1 MFAKLSRDQKLGA
14 IFVLFAALLVFVW
27 VPLDVDSGYIE
38 KVRRQVSIGDAL
50 APTVAGVFLLIGGL
64 GLLIFGG
71 THGALEE
78 PTDLLAI
85 RFAALLFL
93 VYAAS
98 FTLMLFLGPVL
109 VALSNLVTG
118 GEQQYR
124 LLRDTVPWKY
134 LGFTIGGTLAVTMTI
149 SLLEGRF
156 SVRALLTGLL
166 AVAAMIAVYDLPFDD
181 LLLPPN
187 GDF

>member
-1 MFAKLSRDQKLGA
+1 MSRDQKLGVFFLTCS
-14 IFVLFAALLVFVW
+14 ILLVFVW

-50 APTVAGVFLLIGGL
+50 APTVAGAFLFIGGL
-64 GLLIFGG
+64 GLLLFGG
-71 THGALEE
+71 HVGETDE
-78 PTDLLAI
+78 PTDFIAI
-85 RFAALLFL
+85 RFAALLFAI
-93 VYAAS
+93 YFAS
-98 FTLMLFLGPVL
+98 FLLMLVVGPAAVAVL
-109 VALSNLVTG
+109 NLMTG
-118 GEQQYR
+118 SEQEYR

-134 LGFTIGGTLAVTMTI
+134 LGFATGGTLAVSTAI

-156 SVRALLTGLL
+156 SLRAVLIGLV
-166 AVAAMIAVYDLPFDD
+166 AVTAMIAIYDLPFDD

>member
-1 MFAKLSRDQKLGA
+1 MALSRDQKLGV
-14 IFVLFAALLVFVW
+14 FFLLFAALLVFVW
-27 VPLDVDSGYIE
+27 IPFDVETGYIE

-71 THGALEE
+71 RPKETEE
-78 PTDLLAI
+78 PTDFVAL
-85 RFAALLFL
+85 RFAALLFA
-93 VYAAS
+93 VYFAS
-98 FTLMLFLGPVL
+98 FLVMLFVGPL
-109 VALSNLVTG
+109 AVAVSNMVTG
-118 GEQQYR
+118 AEQEYR

-134 LGFTIGGTLAVTMTI
+134 LGFAVGGTLAVTATVSM
-149 SLLEGRF
+149 LEGRF
-156 SVRALLTGLL
+156 SVRALLVGVV

-187 GDF
+187 GDV

>member
-1 MFAKLSRDQKLGA
+1 MFARLSRDQKLGVV
-14 IFVLFAALLVFVW
+14 FLLFAALLVLVW
-27 VPLDVDSGYIE
+27 VPLDVDTGYIE

-64 GLLIFGG
+64 GLLVFGG
-71 THGALEE
+71 TGGEIEE
-78 PTDLLAI
+78 PTDYVAI

-93 VYAAS
+93 IYVGS
-98 FTLMLFLGPVL
+98 FLVML
-109 VALSNLVTG
+109 VAGPLLVTIGNVFTG
-118 GEQQYR
+118 GEQEYR
-124 LLRDTVPWKY
+124 LLRDTAPWKY
-134 LGFTIGGTLAVTMTI
+134 IGFALGGTLAVTSTI

-156 SVRALLTGLL
+156 TAYALLTGVL

-187 GDF
+187 GDV